1 MAPDIKLADFRTD
14 VLIEWCPGCG
24 NFGVLAALHMA
35 LAELQIEPHRVAI
48 FSGIGQAGKTPH
60 YVNACGIHTLHGR
73 LLPYAQG
80 AKLANPDLEVIAI
93 GGDGDGLGIGM
104 GHFVNSGRRNIDL
117 LYMLHNNGVYGLTKG
132 QASPTLKFNL
142 KTKSLPN
149 PNLSYGV
156 NAIAVS
162 LAAGHTFVARGY
174 VFDTKHLKELI
185 KRGIKHRGFA
195 FLEILQPCPTYNNV
209 TTREWY
215 AGEDRTDPETGK
227 SLPRVYRLEETGL
240 DPVVHTG
247 DDQEAYAKMDAALEK
262 SREWGDEIPI
272 GVFYQNENVPTYE
285 QRLSNRIP
293 NYSSLPPAKQQISKA
308 DGSPLARIERLLES
322 LRVS

>member
-1 MAPDIKLADFRTD
+1 MALEPASYRTD

-35 LAELQIEPHRVAI
+35 LAELQIVANSVAI

-60 YVNACGIHTLHGR
+60 YVNAYGIHTLHGR
-73 LLPYAQG
+73 VLPYAQG
-80 AKLANPDLEVIAI
+80 AKLANTDLEVIAI

-104 GHFVNSGRRNIDL
+104 GHFVNSGRRNIDM

-132 QASPTLKFNL
+132 QASPTLKFNV

-162 LAAGHTFVARGY
+162 LAAGHTFIARGY
-174 VFDTKHLKELI
+174 AYDTKHLKELI
-185 KRGIKHRGFA
+185 KQGIRHRGFA

-209 TTREWY
+209 NTREWY
-215 AGEDRTDPETGK
+215 SGEDRIDPKTGK
-227 SLPRVYRLEETGL
+227 PVPRIYKLEETDF
-240 DPVVHTG
+240 DPLVNTG
-247 DDQEAYAKMDAALEK
+247 EEEEAHRKISAALEK
-262 SREWGDEIPI
+262 SREWGDRIPI
-272 GVFYQNENVPTYE
+272 GVFYQNEKVPTYD

-293 NYSSLPPAKQQISKA
+293 DYSRMAPAKQAIAAA
-308 DGSPLARIERLLES
+308 DGSPLAKIARLLEN